1 MLLLL
6 SASSSALSLSLSLS
20 HTHCW
25 VTWANKNE
33 EPQHFNIL
41 GYCILWLFPLFFL
54 RYYSVLPWPLTLWF
68 ACYLQL
74 SSVPPQLEMEV
85 WIKLTGPL
93 KQWFPQPRNVT
104 IKILGHRF
112 NCPGSQ
118 GRTKCQAVAETFKTT
133 QIELLHS
140 DILDSVA
147 GFNHEF
153 WNIYAPTEGEKT
165 K

>member
-6 SASSSALSLSLSLS
+6 PASSSAPSLSLSLSLS
-20 HTHCW
+20 PHALLGHLSHYNTD
-25 VTWANKNE
+25 E
-33 EPQHFNIL
+33 EPQHFN
-41 GYCILWLFPLFFL
+41 
-54 RYYSVLPWPLTLWF
+54 
-68 ACYLQL
+68 
-74 SSVPPQLEMEV
+74 
-85 WIKLTGPL
+85 
-93 KQWFPQPRNVT
+93 
-104 IKILGHRF
+104 ILGHRF

-153 WNIYAPTEGEKT
+153 
-165 K
+165 